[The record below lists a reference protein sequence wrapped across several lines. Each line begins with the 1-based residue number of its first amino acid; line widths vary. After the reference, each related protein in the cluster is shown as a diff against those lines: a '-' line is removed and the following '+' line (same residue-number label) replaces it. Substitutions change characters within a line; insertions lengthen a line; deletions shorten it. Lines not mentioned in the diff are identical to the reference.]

1 MPSVYRCCCRF
12 GELTFPFGQAVI
24 GDSLIVQGKKGTLAK
39 ALKSKKFINTANI
52 KVTVEMGV

>member
-1 MPSVYRCCCRF
+1 MPKRLPLCCRF
-12 GELTFPFGQAVI
+12 WELTFPFGQAVI
-24 GDSLIVQGKKGTLAK
+24 GDSLIVEGKKVTLAK